1 MKCQGDPAC
10 PFPPD
15 AVTGR
20 CGQHE
25 VERTLPVTLHEM
37 SGERVRTLEREGDLW
52 RGFSHPVVATRYE
65 KRGRPKMTEEEKR
78 KKYGN
83 TYCKAKLENGVTCNQ
98 PIPMNERVCAACRE
112 RLLPTK

>member
-1 MKCQGDPAC
+1 
-10 PFPPD
+10 
-15 AVTGR
+15 
-20 CGQHE
+20 
-25 VERTLPVTLHEM
+25 
-37 SGERVRTLEREGDLW
+37 
-52 RGFSHPVVATRYE
+52 
-65 KRGRPKMTEEEKR
+65 MTEEEKR